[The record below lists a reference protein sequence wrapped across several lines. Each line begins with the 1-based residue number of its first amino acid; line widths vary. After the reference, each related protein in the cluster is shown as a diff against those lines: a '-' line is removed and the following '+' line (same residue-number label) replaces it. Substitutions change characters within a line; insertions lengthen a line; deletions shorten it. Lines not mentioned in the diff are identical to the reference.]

1 MYQVADNQFSETID
15 LLIVIQ
21 SLWNGMVPL
30 VGVFD
35 YVFVLRSAVEVLI
48 LQKI

>member
-1 MYQVADNQFSETID
+1 MYQVADNQFRETID

-30 VGVFD
+30 
-35 YVFVLRSAVEVLI
+35 L
-48 LQKI
+48 